1 MSTEHH
7 RKLERMYLHA
17 PVNAFYSPSIEVSQG
32 RAVIEITIREAF
44 FHAAGAIHGS
54 IYFKVLDDA
63 AYFAVNS
70 VVEDT
75 FVLTA
80 SFHLHIFRPVSAGVL
95 RAEGRLLSGAS
106 RHYVGESVAT
116 VDGVEVARG
125 TGTFLKSRRGLAE
138 IPEYKQAE

>member
-17 PVNAFYSPSIEVSQG
+17 PVNAFYSPTIEIAQG
-32 RAVIEITIREAF
+32 RAIIEIVVREAF

-70 VVEDT
+70 IVDDT

-80 SFHLHIFRPVSAGVL
+80 SFNLHIFRPVSAGVL
-95 RAEGRLLSGAS
+95 RAEGKLLSGAS

-125 TGTFLKSRRGLAE
+125 TGTFLKSRRVLGE
-138 IPEYKQAE
+138 IPEYKQAQ

>member
-1 MSTEHH
+1 
-7 RKLERMYLHA
+7 MYLSA
-17 PVNAFYSPSIEVSQG
+17 PVNAFYSPTIEVSQG
-32 RAVIEITIREAF
+32 RAIIEIAIREAF

-70 VVEDT
+70 VVEDS

-80 SFHLHIFRPVSAGVL
+80 SFNLHIFRPVSAGVL

-125 TGTFLKSRRGLAE
+125 TGTFRKGRRNLDE
-138 IPEYKQAE
+138 ISAYEEPNE

>member
-17 PVNAFYSPSIEVSQG
+17 PVNAFYSPTIEIAQG
-32 RAVIEITIREAF
+32 RAIIEIVVREAF

-70 VVEDT
+70 IVDDT

-80 SFHLHIFRPVSAGVL
+80 SFNLHIFRPVSAGVL
-95 RAEGRLLSGAS
+95 RAEGKLLSGAS

-125 TGTFLKSRRGLAE
+125 TGTFLKSRRVLGE
-138 IPEYKQAE
+138 IPEYEQAQ